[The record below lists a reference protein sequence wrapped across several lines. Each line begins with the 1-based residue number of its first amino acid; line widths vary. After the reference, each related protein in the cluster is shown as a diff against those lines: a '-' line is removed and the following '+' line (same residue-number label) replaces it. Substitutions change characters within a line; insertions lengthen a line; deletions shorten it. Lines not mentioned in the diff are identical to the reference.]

1 MKKKSVV
8 YLILMLLLSTGVVH
22 AKITN
27 KAFLMEI
34 FDGCIAEGKD
44 YDNLV
49 KIIGVGSTFE
59 YCGCATN
66 ELSKN
71 MNIKDLM
78 KVGVEIIVDG
88 GDNIEGEM
96 TDKQLAIALKN
107 KNFSNAIAVCMSQ
120 VMD

>member
-27 KAFLMEI
+27 KAVLMEI
-34 FDGCIAEGKD
+34 FDGCIEEGKD

-78 KVGVEIIVDG
+78 NTGIAVLVEGGETTDG
-88 GDNIEGEM
+88 ELS
-96 TDKQLAIALKN
+96 DKQLAIALKN
-107 KNFSNAIAVCMSQ
+107 KNFSNAIVDCMSKL
-120 VMD
+120 M

>member
-1 MKKKSVV
+1 MKKKNVV

-107 KNFSNAIAVCMSQ
+107 KNFSNAIVDCMSKL
-120 VMD
+120 M

>member
-78 KVGVEIIVDG
+78 NTGIAVLVEGGETTDG
-88 GDNIEGEM
+88 ELS
-96 TDKQLAIALKN
+96 DKQLAIALKN